1 MDAGLDAQFGTAG
14 LQQTAA
20 QNSASTRKSAR
31 PGELFFMISHM
42 LAPLRYSVL
51 SRSAMTDRA
60 GSSAAARI
68 SRRVS
73 SGSLRTFGRRF
84 GLEHPRELGGSA
96 SSKPPTPSD

>member
-42 LAPLRYSVL
+42 LAPLRYSVFIEV
-51 SRSAMTDRA
+51 RDDRPC
-60 GSSAAARI
+60 GI
-68 SRRVS
+68 V
-73 SGSLRTFGRRF
+73 GRRP
-84 GLEHPRELGGSA
+84 H
-96 SSKPPTPSD
+96 